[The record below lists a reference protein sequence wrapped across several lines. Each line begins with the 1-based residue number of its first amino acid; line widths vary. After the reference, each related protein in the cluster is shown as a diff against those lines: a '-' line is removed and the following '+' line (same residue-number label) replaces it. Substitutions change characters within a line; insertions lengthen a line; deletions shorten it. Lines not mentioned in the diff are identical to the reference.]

1 MSSIFLK
8 DEAINKAP
16 AIVGF
21 EIARFLQNSG
31 KSRISIF
38 DVIDHFKREA
48 WFSPNSFF
56 YGVTFLYAVGLID
69 FEEPYLIAR
78 HAD

>member
-1 MSSIFLK
+1 MPNIFLK

-21 EIARFLQNSG
+21 EIARFLHKSG
-31 KSRISIF
+31 KRRISIF
-38 DVIDHFKREA
+38 DVVDNFKRET
-48 WFSPNSFF
+48 WFSSNSFF

-69 FEEPYLIAR
+69 FDEPYLIAR
-78 HAD
+78 DVD